1 MQIRRFR
8 APDMRQAIR
17 KVRDAVGPDAVIL
30 SNQRLPTGEIEIV
43 AALDYDGSLPTSMSK
58 KASTTRSEY
67 ARQAPVEDPSTKLD
81 AVQNPSAD
89 YLERIERAKQQNIPN
104 PQSLQG
110 SSASVRSEYVNDAQA
125 TSSTHHSASASLHR
139 NQPASTQFD
148 MPATDDGEQ
157 PEVEEAL
164 SIRHSDSTQ
173 QLREMEKELQ
183 SVRAMLEQRQKE
195 DSSNK
200 GKRDSLEMKAR
211 QKLKSLGLSDL
222 VASRLMDDIDL
233 KGREDDWNRLLAH
246 LADYIPVRSN
256 ASELSGCI
264 AFMGPTGV
272 GKTTSIG
279 KIAAQHVL
287 KHGSDGVVLITT
299 DTYRIAA
306 HEQLRTFGRI
316 LNVPVEVVNE
326 YSDLNEVLA
335 KYAHYSLVLVDTAG
349 MNPRDSNLERQL
361 LMMKRARAGLKKL
374 LVLPCTSQRQV
385 LKTVVDVYSQVQL
398 DGCVLSKLDESA
410 SLGEA
415 ISVVIEEGL
424 PVVYLADGQRIPDDI
439 EPARAHNLISRAVY
453 TAEHYSQLFGSL
465 KYGS

>member
-1 MQIRRFR
+1 
-8 APDMRQAIR
+8 MRQAIR

-43 AALDYDGSLPTSMSK
+43 AALDYDGSLPSSMTSKRSS
-58 KASTTRSEY
+58 APRSEQY
-67 ARQAPVEDPSTKLD
+67 TD
-81 AVQNPSAD
+81 QNPSAE
-89 YLERIERAKQQNIPN
+89 YLERIERAKQQNS
-104 PQSLQG
+104 PQSHTQ
-110 SSASVRSEYVNDAQA
+110 SYSEKRP
-125 TSSTHHSASASLHR
+125 T
-139 NQPASTQFD
+139 TQFE
-148 MPATDDGEQ
+148 MPPLSNDKED
-157 PEVEEAL
+157 PVVEEAL
-164 SIRHSDSTQ
+164 SIRNSESAK
-173 QLREMEKELQ
+173 QLRDMELELKN
-183 SVRAMLEQRQKE
+183 VRAMLEQRQQNESRVEAKE
-195 DSSNK
+195 NAVEL
-200 GKRDSLEMKAR
+200 RAR
-211 QKLKSLGLSDL
+211 EKLKCLGLSDF
-222 VASRLMDDIDL
+222 VVSRLIDDIDL

-246 LADYIPVRSN
+246 LADYIPVRTSS
-256 ASELSGCI
+256 SELKGCI

-272 GKTTSIG
+272 GKTTTIG

-287 KHGSDGVVLITT
+287 KHGSEGVVLITT

-335 KYAHYSLVLVDTAG
+335 KYANYSLVLVDTAG

-361 LMMKRARAGLKKL
+361 LMMKRARASLKKL

-424 PVVYLADGQRIPDDI
+424 PVVYIADGQRIPDDI

-453 TAEHYSQLFGSL
+453 TAEHYSQLYGSL

>member
-43 AALDYDGSLPTSMSK
+43 AALDYDGSLPSSMASK
-58 KASTTRSEY
+58 RSPEPRSNKY
-67 ARQAPVEDPSTKLD
+67 VDPS
-81 AVQNPSAD
+81 SE
-89 YLERIERAKQQNIPN
+89 YLERIEKAKQHTH
-104 PQSLQG
+104 
-110 SSASVRSEYVNDAQA
+110 SESNG
-125 TSSTHHSASASLHR
+125 TSHQKKTSTSKIE
-139 NQPASTQFD
+139 
-148 MPATDDGEQ
+148 MPPLSDDKED
-157 PEVEEAL
+157 PRLEEAL
-164 SIRHSDSTQ
+164 SIRNAESAK
-173 QLREMEKELQ
+173 QLRDMELELQ
-183 SVRAMLEQRQKE
+183 SVRAILEQRQQTE
-195 DSSNK
+195 NDTSSK
-200 GKRDSLEMKAR
+200 VTGVESRIR
-211 QKLKSLGLSDL
+211 GKLKGLGLSDF
-222 VASRLMDDIDL
+222 VVSRLIDDIDL
-233 KGREDDWNRLLAH
+233 KDREDDWNRLLAH

-256 ASELSGCI
+256 TSELRGCI

-335 KYAHYSLVLVDTAG
+335 KYSNYSLVLVDTAG

-361 LMMKRARAGLKKL
+361 LMMKRARSGLKKL

-424 PVVYLADGQRIPDDI
+424 PVVYIADGQRIPDDI

-453 TAEHYSQLFGSL
+453 TAEHYSQLYGSL

>member
-43 AALDYDGSLPTSMSK
+43 AALDYDGSLPSGMSSK
-58 KASTTRSEY
+58 RPSSSSSRSDSS
-67 ARQAPVEDPSTKLD
+67 VDPS
-81 AVQNPSAD
+81 AN
-89 YLERIERAKQQNIPN
+89 YLERIERAKQQTTP
-104 PQSLQG
+104 P
-110 SSASVRSEYVNDAQA
+110 RNDAPSYAESRQ
-125 TSSTHHSASASLHR
+125 TPQIEMPPLSDDR
-139 NQPASTQFD
+139 EDPA
-148 MPATDDGEQ
+148 
-157 PEVEEAL
+157 VEEAL
-164 SIRHSDSTQ
+164 SVKNSENTK
-173 QLREMEKELQ
+173 QLQDMELELK
-183 SVRAMLEQRQKE
+183 SVRAMLEQHQQNDNRSSVKE
-195 DSSNK
+195 SSVET
-200 GKRDSLEMKAR
+200 RAR
-211 QKLKSLGLSDL
+211 EKLKGLGLSEF
-222 VASRLMDDIDL
+222 VVSRLMDDIDL

-246 LADYIPVRSN
+246 LADYIPIRSSS
-256 ASELSGCI
+256 AELRGCI

-272 GKTTSIG
+272 GKTTTIG

-287 KHGSDGVVLITT
+287 KHGSEGVVLITT

-361 LMMKRARAGLKKL
+361 LMMKRARASLKKL

-385 LKTVVDVYSQVQL
+385 LKTVTEVYSQVQL

-424 PVVYLADGQRIPDDI
+424 PVVYIADGQRIPDDI

-453 TAEHYSQLFGSL
+453 TAEHYSQLYGSL

>member
-43 AALDYDGSLPTSMSK
+43 AALDYDGSLPSSMTSKRSS
-58 KASTTRSEY
+58 APRSEQY
-67 ARQAPVEDPSTKLD
+67 VD
-81 AVQNPSAD
+81 PSAD
-89 YLERIERAKQQNIPN
+89 YLERIERAKQQTP
-104 PQSLQG
+104 PQV
-110 SSASVRSEYVNDAQA
+110 SSPSYSEKRPTAQFEMPPL
-125 TSSTHHSASASLHR
+125 SSDR
-139 NQPASTQFD
+139 EDPA
-148 MPATDDGEQ
+148 
-157 PEVEEAL
+157 VEEAL
-164 SIRHSDSTQ
+164 SIRNSDSAK
-173 QLREMEKELQ
+173 QLRDMELELKN
-183 SVRAMLEQRQKE
+183 VRAMLEQRQQNESRSEAKE
-195 DSSNK
+195 NAVEL
-200 GKRDSLEMKAR
+200 RAR
-211 QKLKSLGLSDL
+211 EKLKGLGLSDF
-222 VASRLMDDIDL
+222 VVSRLIDDIDL

-246 LADYIPVRSN
+246 LADYIPIRSSS
-256 ASELSGCI
+256 SELRGCI

-272 GKTTSIG
+272 GKTTTIG

-287 KHGSDGVVLITT
+287 KHGSEGVVLITT

-335 KYAHYSLVLVDTAG
+335 KYANYSLVLVDTAG

-361 LMMKRARAGLKKL
+361 LMMKRARASLKKL

-424 PVVYLADGQRIPDDI
+424 PVVYIADGQRIPDDI

-453 TAEHYSQLFGSL
+453 TAEHYSQLYGSL

>member
-43 AALDYDGSLPTSMSK
+43 AALDYDGSLPSSMTSKRSS
-58 KASTTRSEY
+58 APRSEQY
-67 ARQAPVEDPSTKLD
+67 AD
-81 AVQNPSAD
+81 PSAD
-89 YLERIERAKQQNIPN
+89 YLERIERAKQQTP
-104 PQSLQG
+104 PQV
-110 SSASVRSEYVNDAQA
+110 SSPSYSEKRPTAQFEMPPL
-125 TSSTHHSASASLHR
+125 SSDKED
-139 NQPASTQFD
+139 PA
-148 MPATDDGEQ
+148 
-157 PEVEEAL
+157 VEEAL
-164 SIRHSDSTQ
+164 SIRNSESAK
-173 QLREMEKELQ
+173 QLRDMELELKN
-183 SVRAMLEQRQKE
+183 VRAMLEQRQQNESRSEAKE
-195 DSSNK
+195 NAVEL
-200 GKRDSLEMKAR
+200 RAR
-211 QKLKSLGLSDL
+211 EKLKGLGLSDF
-222 VASRLMDDIDL
+222 VVSRLIDDIDL

-246 LADYIPVRSN
+246 LADYIPIRSSS
-256 ASELSGCI
+256 SELRGCI

-272 GKTTSIG
+272 GKTTTIG

-287 KHGSDGVVLITT
+287 KHGSEGVVLITT

-335 KYAHYSLVLVDTAG
+335 KYANYSLVLVDTAG

-361 LMMKRARAGLKKL
+361 LMMKRARASLKKL

-424 PVVYLADGQRIPDDI
+424 PVVYIADGQRIPDDI

-453 TAEHYSQLFGSL
+453 TAEHYSQLYGSL

>member
-1 MQIRRFR
+1 
-8 APDMRQAIR
+8 MRQAIR

-43 AALDYDGSLPTSMSK
+43 AALDYDGSLPSSMTSK
-58 KASTTRSEY
+58 RPESTRNESISSP
-67 ARQAPVEDPSTKLD
+67 RPDSNV
-81 AVQNPSAD
+81 NPSAD
-89 YLERIERAKQQNIPN
+89 YLERIERAKQQTAPPKNTSIYEEPRQETRIEM
-104 PQSLQG
+104 PSL
-110 SSASVRSEYVNDAQA
+110 ADDKDDP
-125 TSSTHHSASASLHR
+125 SL
-139 NQPASTQFD
+139 
-148 MPATDDGEQ
+148 
-157 PEVEEAL
+157 EEAL
-164 SIRHSDSTQ
+164 SVRNTGSSQ
-173 QLREMEKELQ
+173 QLREMELELK
-183 SVRAMLEQRQKE
+183 SVRAMLEQHQQNESRSAARE
-195 DSSNK
+195 SSVET
-200 GKRDSLEMKAR
+200 RAR
-211 QKLKSLGLSDL
+211 EKLKGLGLSEF
-222 VASRLMDDIDL
+222 VISRLIDDIDL

-246 LADYIPVRSN
+246 LADYIPVRSS
-256 ASELSGCI
+256 ASEFRGCI

-272 GKTTSIG
+272 GKTTTIG

-287 KHGSDGVVLITT
+287 KHGSEGVVLITT

-361 LMMKRARAGLKKL
+361 LMMKRARASLKKL

-385 LKTVVDVYSQVQL
+385 LKTVTEVYSQVQL

-424 PVVYLADGQRIPDDI
+424 PVVYIADGQRIPDDI

-453 TAEHYSQLFGSL
+453 TAEHYSQLYGSL

>member
-43 AALDYDGSLPTSMSK
+43 AALDYDGSLPSSMSSNK
-58 KASTTRSEY
+58 SAKAEPTSLNRDVPSQER
-67 ARQAPVEDPSTKLD
+67 ARPSD
-81 AVQNPSAD
+81 D
-89 YLERIERAKQQNIPN
+89 YLERIERAKQQKMDKEAATVN
-104 PQSLQG
+104 P
-110 SSASVRSEYVNDAQA
+110 SSSKP
-125 TSSTHHSASASLHR
+125 L
-139 NQPASTQFD
+139 FD
-148 MPATDDGEQ
+148 MPDLPPDHQ
-157 PEVEEAL
+157 DPSVEEAL
-164 SIRHSDSTQ
+164 SLRNQ
-173 QLREMEKELQ
+173 QDAKQLKDMERELLR
-183 SVRAMLEQRQKE
+183 VREMLEQSQSMVQA
-195 DSSNK
+195 SSGAK
-200 GKRDSLEMKAR
+200 VDPVEAQARD
-211 QKLKSLGLSDL
+211 KLTRLGLSDF
-222 VASRLMDDIDL
+222 VISRLLDDIDL

-246 LADYIPVRSN
+246 LADYIPVRSS
-256 ASELSGCI
+256 ASELKGCI

-287 KHGSDGVVLITT
+287 KHGPDSVVLVTT

-316 LNVPVEVVNE
+316 LNVAVEVVSE

-335 KYAHYSLVLVDTAG
+335 KYANYSLVLIDTAG

-361 LMMKRARAGLKKL
+361 LMMKRARANVKKL

-385 LKTVVDVYSQVQL
+385 LKTVIDVYSQIQL

-415 ISVVIEEGL
+415 ISVVVEEGL
-424 PVVYLADGQRIPDDI
+424 PVVYIADGQRIPDDI
-439 EPARAHNLISRAVY
+439 EPARAHNIISRAVY
-453 TAEHYSQLFGSL
+453 TAEHYNQLYGAL

>member
-1 MQIRRFR
+1 
-8 APDMRQAIR
+8 MRQAIR

-43 AALDYDGSLPTSMSK
+43 AALDYDGSLPSSMTSK
-58 KASTTRSEY
+58 RPEPTRNETISSP
-67 ARQAPVEDPSTKLD
+67 RPDSNV
-81 AVQNPSAD
+81 NPSAD
-89 YLERIERAKQQNIPN
+89 YLERIERAKQQTVPPKNT
-104 PQSLQG
+104 SLYEEPRQE
-110 SSASVRSEYVNDAQA
+110 ARIEMP
-125 TSSTHHSASASLHR
+125 SL
-139 NQPASTQFD
+139 A
-148 MPATDDGEQ
+148 DDKDD
-157 PEVEEAL
+157 PSLEEAL
-164 SIRHSDSTQ
+164 SVRNTGSSQ
-173 QLREMEKELQ
+173 QLREMELELK
-183 SVRAMLEQRQKE
+183 SVRAMLERHQQSESRSVARE
-195 DSSNK
+195 SSVET
-200 GKRDSLEMKAR
+200 RAR
-211 QKLKSLGLSDL
+211 EKLKGLGLSEF
-222 VASRLMDDIDL
+222 VISRLIDDIDL

-246 LADYIPVRSN
+246 LADYIPVRSSS
-256 ASELSGCI
+256 SEFRGCI

-272 GKTTSIG
+272 GKTTTIG

-287 KHGSDGVVLITT
+287 KHGSEGVVLITT

-361 LMMKRARAGLKKL
+361 LMMKRARASLKKL

-385 LKTVVDVYSQVQL
+385 LKTVTEIYSQVQL

-424 PVVYLADGQRIPDDI
+424 PVVYIADGQRIPDDI

-453 TAEHYSQLFGSL
+453 TAEHYSQLYGSL

>member
-43 AALDYDGSLPTSMSK
+43 AALDYDGSLPSSMSSK
-58 KASTTRSEY
+58 RSNPSS
-67 ARQAPVEDPSTKLD
+67 ARTDSSVDPS
-81 AVQNPSAD
+81 AN
-89 YLERIERAKQQNIPN
+89 YLERIERAKQQTAP
-104 PQSLQG
+104 PPKSDEPSYAQSHQ
-110 SSASVRSEYVNDAQA
+110 ASQIKMPPLSDDKED
-125 TSSTHHSASASLHR
+125 
-139 NQPASTQFD
+139 PA
-148 MPATDDGEQ
+148 
-157 PEVEEAL
+157 VEEAL
-164 SIRHSDSTQ
+164 SVKNSENAK
-173 QLREMEKELQ
+173 QLLDMERELKN
-183 SVRAMLEQRQKE
+183 VRAMLEQHQQNDSRSSEKE
-195 DSSNK
+195 SSVEV
-200 GKRDSLEMKAR
+200 RAR
-211 QKLKSLGLSDL
+211 EKLKGLGLSEF
-222 VASRLMDDIDL
+222 VVSRLMDDIDL

-246 LADYIPVRSN
+246 LADYIPIRS
-256 ASELSGCI
+256 SSTELRGCI

-272 GKTTSIG
+272 GKTTTIG

-287 KHGSDGVVLITT
+287 KHGSEGVVLITT

-361 LMMKRARAGLKKL
+361 LMMKRARSNLKKL

-385 LKTVVDVYSQVQL
+385 LKTVTEVYSQVQL

-424 PVVYLADGQRIPDDI
+424 PVVFIADGQRIPDDI

-453 TAEHYSQLFGSL
+453 TAEHYSQLYGSL

>member
-43 AALDYDGSLPTSMSK
+43 AALDYDGSLPSNMTSKPK
-58 KASTTRSEY
+58 KPAANSPSEQY
-67 ARQAPVEDPSTKLD
+67 DDPS
-81 AVQNPSAD
+81 SD
-89 YLERIERAKQQNIPN
+89 YLERIEKAKKKAPLEEN
-104 PQSLQG
+104 
-110 SSASVRSEYVNDAQA
+110 VN
-125 TSSTHHSASASLHR
+125 TT
-139 NQPASTQFD
+139 STQNRPARQFEMPPLSDGKESPEIKEDLSLKSSNSSKQLHD
-148 MPATDDGEQ
+148 M
-157 PEVEEAL
+157 EA
-164 SIRHSDSTQ
+164 
-173 QLREMEKELQ
+173 ELQ
-183 SVRAMLEQRQKE
+183 NVRAMLERSQQNSKQSGSNV
-195 DSSNK
+195 SSVEVRA
-200 GKRDSLEMKAR
+200 RD
-211 QKLKSLGLSDL
+211 KLKGLGLSDF
-222 VASRLMDDIDL
+222 VISRLIDDIDL

-246 LADYIPVRSN
+246 LADYIPVRSGS
-256 ASELSGCI
+256 SELRGCI

-326 YSDLNEVLA
+326 YSDLNDVLA
-335 KYAHYSLVLVDTAG
+335 KYASYSLVLVDTAG

-361 LMMKRARAGLKKL
+361 LMMKRARANLKKL

-385 LKTVVDVYSQVQL
+385 LKTVVDIYSQVQL

-424 PVVYLADGQRIPDDI
+424 PVVYIADGQRIPDDI

-453 TAEHYSQLFGSL
+453 TAEHYSQLYGSL

>member
-43 AALDYDGSLPTSMSK
+43 AALDYDGSLPPSMAPKRQPSYQ
-58 KASTTRSEY
+58 SE
-67 ARQAPVEDPSTKLD
+67 RTENKIDPS
-81 AVQNPSAD
+81 AE
-89 YLERIERAKQQNIPN
+89 YLERIERAKQQAPVQNSPVR
-104 PQSLQG
+104 PTDKRP
-110 SSASVRSEYVNDAQA
+110 SVAFE
-125 TSSTHHSASASLHR
+125 
-139 NQPASTQFD
+139 
-148 MPATDDGEQ
+148 MPPLEKDKDDIGIAES
-157 PEVEEAL
+157 L
-164 SIRHSDSTQ
+164 SIQKHESDK
-173 QLREMEKELQ
+173 QLRDMEQELKN
-183 SVRAMLEQRQKE
+183 VKAMLEQRQRSEERSESKE
-195 DSSNK
+195 NVIEI
-200 GKRDSLEMKAR
+200 RTRE
-211 QKLKSLGLSDL
+211 KLKKLGLSDF
-222 VASRLMDDIDL
+222 VISRLIDDIDL

-246 LADYIPVRSN
+246 LADYIPVRSG
-256 ASELSGCI
+256 SPELKGCI

-361 LMMKRARAGLKKL
+361 LMMKRARASLKKL

-385 LKTVVDVYSQVQL
+385 LKTVVDIYSQVQL

-424 PVVYLADGQRIPDDI
+424 PVVYIADGQRIPDDI

-453 TAEHYSQLFGSL
+453 TAEHYSQLYGSL

>member
-43 AALDYDGSLPTSMSK
+43 AALDYDGSLPSSMTSK
-58 KASTTRSEY
+58 RPESTRNESISSP
-67 ARQAPVEDPSTKLD
+67 RPDSNV
-81 AVQNPSAD
+81 NPSAD
-89 YLERIERAKQQNIPN
+89 YLERIERAKQQTAPPKNT
-104 PQSLQG
+104 SLYEEPRQET
-110 SSASVRSEYVNDAQA
+110 RIEMP
-125 TSSTHHSASASLHR
+125 SL
-139 NQPASTQFD
+139 A
-148 MPATDDGEQ
+148 DDKDD
-157 PEVEEAL
+157 PSLEEAL
-164 SIRHSDSTQ
+164 SVRNTGSSQ
-173 QLREMEKELQ
+173 QLREMELELK
-183 SVRAMLEQRQKE
+183 SVRAMLEQHQQNESR
-195 DSSNK
+195 SS
-200 GKRDSLEMKAR
+200 AR
-211 QKLKSLGLSDL
+211 ESSVETRAREKLKGLGLSEF
-222 VASRLMDDIDL
+222 VISRLIDDIDL

-246 LADYIPVRSN
+246 LADYIPVRSS
-256 ASELSGCI
+256 ASEFRGCI

-272 GKTTSIG
+272 GKTTTIG

-287 KHGSDGVVLITT
+287 KHGSEGVVLITT

-361 LMMKRARAGLKKL
+361 LMMKRARASLKKL

-385 LKTVVDVYSQVQL
+385 LKTVTEVYSQVQL

-424 PVVYLADGQRIPDDI
+424 PVVYIADGQRIPDDI

-453 TAEHYSQLFGSL
+453 TAEHYSQLYGSL

>member
-43 AALDYDGSLPTSMSK
+43 IALDYDGSLPSSMVQKKPSTS
-58 KASTTRSEY
+58 TFRPSEERRKEAY
-67 ARQAPVEDPSTKLD
+67 QDPS
-81 AVQNPSAD
+81 AE
-89 YLERIERAKQQNIPN
+89 YFERIERAKQQTPTDTS
-104 PQSLQG
+104 PK
-110 SSASVRSEYVNDAQA
+110 SSSPS
-125 TSSTHHSASASLHR
+125 
-139 NQPASTQFD
+139 FD
-148 MPATDDGEQ
+148 MPPIEDDEDE
-157 PEVEEAL
+157 PVLEEAL
-164 SIRHSDSTQ
+164 SLKQNKEGDS
-173 QLREMEKELQ
+173 QLHAMEQELHRVKE
-183 SVRAMLEQRQKE
+183 MLEQQRQQSSMQPKE
-195 DSSNK
+195 NSV
-200 GKRDSLEMKAR
+200 EAKAR
-211 QKLKSLGLSDL
+211 EKLKRLGLSDL
-222 VASRLMDDIDL
+222 ITSRLLDDIDL

-246 LADYIPVRSN
+246 LADYIPVRSSS
-256 ASELSGCI
+256 AELKGCI

-287 KHGSDGVVLITT
+287 KYGSESIVLVTT

-316 LNVPVEVVNE
+316 LNIPVEVVNE

-361 LMMKRARAGLKKL
+361 LMIKRARSSLKKL

-385 LKTVVDVYSQVQL
+385 LKSVVDVYSQVQL

-424 PVVYLADGQRIPDDI
+424 PVVYIADGQRIPDDI

-453 TAEHYSQLFGSL
+453 TAEHYSQIYGSL
-465 KYGS
+465 RYGS

>member
-43 AALDYDGSLPTSMSK
+43 AALDYDGSLPSGMSSK
-58 KASTTRSEY
+58 RS
-67 ARQAPVEDPSTKLD
+67 PSPSKQD
-81 AVQNPSAD
+81 GPSAD
-89 YLERIERAKQQNIPN
+89 YLERIERAKQQVPPVESIKTP
-104 PQSLQG
+104 
-110 SSASVRSEYVNDAQA
+110 
-125 TSSTHHSASASLHR
+125 SSTENR
-139 NQPASTQFD
+139 PTTQFE
-148 MPATDDGEQ
+148 MPPISEDKTD
-157 PEVEEAL
+157 PKVEEAL
-164 SIRHSDSTQ
+164 SIRNAENAKQFRDMK
-173 QLREMEKELQ
+173 LELEN
-183 SVRAMLEQRQKE
+183 VRAMLELRQQASPRS
-195 DSSNK
+195 DSKVNEIEIRA
-200 GKRDSLEMKAR
+200 GD
-211 QKLKSLGLSDL
+211 KLKSLGLSDF
-222 VASRLMDDIDL
+222 VVSRLIDDIDL
-233 KGREDDWNRLLAH
+233 QGREDDWNRLLAH
-246 LADYIPVRSN
+246 LADYIPVRSGS
-256 ASELSGCI
+256 SELRGCI

-287 KHGSDGVVLITT
+287 KYGSDGVVLITT

-326 YSDLNEVLA
+326 YSDLNDVLA
-335 KYAHYSLVLVDTAG
+335 KYADYSLVLVDTAG

-361 LMMKRARAGLKKL
+361 LMIKRARGNLKKL

-385 LKTVVDVYSQVQL
+385 LKTVIDVYSQVQL

-424 PVVYLADGQRIPDDI
+424 PVVYIADGQRIPDDI

-453 TAEHYSQLFGSL
+453 TAEHYSQLYGSL

>member
-1 MQIRRFR
+1 
-8 APDMRQAIR
+8 MRQAIR

-43 AALDYDGSLPTSMSK
+43 AALDYDGSLPSSMTSKRSS
-58 KASTTRSEY
+58 APRSEQY
-67 ARQAPVEDPSTKLD
+67 VD
-81 AVQNPSAD
+81 PSAD
-89 YLERIERAKQQNIPN
+89 YLERIERAKQQTP
-104 PQSLQG
+104 PQV
-110 SSASVRSEYVNDAQA
+110 SSPSYSEKRPTAQFEMPPL
-125 TSSTHHSASASLHR
+125 SSDR
-139 NQPASTQFD
+139 EDPA
-148 MPATDDGEQ
+148 
-157 PEVEEAL
+157 VEEAL
-164 SIRHSDSTQ
+164 SIRNSDSAK
-173 QLREMEKELQ
+173 QLRDMELELKN
-183 SVRAMLEQRQKE
+183 VRAMLEQRQQNESRSEAKE
-195 DSSNK
+195 NAVEL
-200 GKRDSLEMKAR
+200 RAR
-211 QKLKSLGLSDL
+211 EKLKGLGLSDF
-222 VASRLMDDIDL
+222 VVSRLIDDIDL

-246 LADYIPVRSN
+246 LADYIPIRSSS
-256 ASELSGCI
+256 SELRGCI

-272 GKTTSIG
+272 GKTTTIG

-287 KHGSDGVVLITT
+287 KHGSEGVVLITT

-306 HEQLRTFGRI
+306 HEQLRAFGRI

-335 KYAHYSLVLVDTAG
+335 KYANYSLVLVDTAG

-361 LMMKRARAGLKKL
+361 LMMKRARASLKKL

-424 PVVYLADGQRIPDDI
+424 PVVYIADGQRIPDDI

-453 TAEHYSQLFGSL
+453 TAEHYSQLYGSL

>member
-43 AALDYDGSLPTSMSK
+43 AALDYDGSLPSSMTSKRSP
-58 KASTTRSEY
+58 APRSEQF
-67 ARQAPVEDPSTKLD
+67 ADPS
-81 AVQNPSAD
+81 SD
-89 YLERIERAKQQNIPN
+89 YLDRIERAKQQTA
-104 PQSLQG
+104 PQP
-110 SSASVRSEYVNDAQA
+110 V
-125 TSSTHHSASASLHR
+125 
-139 NQPASTQFD
+139 ASTARSHQPNKTSTPRFD
-148 MPATDDGEQ
+148 MPPLVEDKED
-157 PEVEEAL
+157 PRVEEAL
-164 SIRHSDSTQ
+164 SIRKDESAK
-173 QLREMEKELQ
+173 QLREMELELQ
-183 SVRAMLEQRQKE
+183 NVRAMLEQRQNKE
-195 DSSNK
+195 AHSDSKVSAVEQ
-200 GKRDSLEMKAR
+200 RAR
-211 QKLKSLGLSDL
+211 EKLKGLGLSDF
-222 VASRLMDDIDL
+222 VISRLIDDIDL

-246 LADYIPVRSN
+246 LADYIPVRSSS
-256 ASELSGCI
+256 SELKGCI

-272 GKTTSIG
+272 GKTTTIG

-287 KHGSDGVVLITT
+287 KHGSEGVVLITT
-299 DTYRIAA
+299 DSYRIAA

-361 LMMKRARAGLKKL
+361 LMMKRARASLKKL

-385 LKTVVDVYSQVQL
+385 LKTVVDVYSQIQL

-424 PVVYLADGQRIPDDI
+424 PVVYIADGQRIPDDI

-453 TAEHYSQLFGSL
+453 TAEHYSQLYGSL

>member
-43 AALDYDGSLPTSMSK
+43 AALDYDGSLPSNMTSK
-58 KASTTRSEY
+58 RSSEP
-67 ARQAPVEDPSTKLD
+67 RPS
-81 AVQNPSAD
+81 QYSEPRPSQYSEPSSE
-89 YLERIERAKQQNIPN
+89 YLERIEKAKKHASIESNTATPQQKM
-104 PQSLQG
+104 
-110 SSASVRSEYVNDAQA
+110 SSSKFE
-125 TSSTHHSASASLHR
+125 
-139 NQPASTQFD
+139 
-148 MPATDDGEQ
+148 MPPLSDDKED
-157 PEVEEAL
+157 PRLEEAL
-164 SIRHSDSTQ
+164 SIRNTESAK
-173 QLREMEKELQ
+173 QLRDMELELQ
-183 SVRAMLEQRQKE
+183 SVRAILEQRQQNE
-195 DSSNK
+195 NSVSSK
-200 GKRDSLEMKAR
+200 ITAVESRVRG
-211 QKLKSLGLSDL
+211 KLKGLGLSDF
-222 VASRLMDDIDL
+222 VISRLIDDIDL
-233 KGREDDWNRLLAH
+233 KDREDDWNRLLAH

-256 ASELSGCI
+256 TSELRGCI

-287 KHGSDGVVLITT
+287 KHGADGVVLITT

-335 KYAHYSLVLVDTAG
+335 KYSDYSLVLVDTAG

-361 LMMKRARAGLKKL
+361 LMMKRARSGLKKL

-385 LKTVVDVYSQVQL
+385 LKTVIDVYSQVQL

-424 PVVYLADGQRIPDDI
+424 PVVYIADGQRIPDDI

-453 TAEHYSQLFGSL
+453 TAEHYSQLYGSL

>member
-43 AALDYDGSLPTSMSK
+43 AALDYDGSLPSSLSTSK
-58 KASTTRSEY
+58 KATPPKSAPLNPAPSQDRS
-67 ARQAPVEDPSTKLD
+67 RPSD
-81 AVQNPSAD
+81 D
-89 YLERIERAKQQNIPN
+89 YLQRIERAKQQKLD
-104 PQSLQG
+104 QSEPE
-110 SSASVRSEYVNDAQA
+110 APTEHAK
-125 TSSTHHSASASLHR
+125 
-139 NQPASTQFD
+139 PMFD
-148 MPATDDGEQ
+148 MPDLPPDHQ
-157 PEVEEAL
+157 DPSLEEAL
-164 SIRHSDSTQ
+164 SLRNQ
-173 QLREMEKELQ
+173 QDAKQLKDMERELQ
-183 SVRAMLEQRQKE
+183 RVREMLEQSQNLVQA
-195 DSSNK
+195 SNK
-200 GKRDSLEMKAR
+200 HKVDPVEAQARD
-211 QKLKSLGLSDL
+211 KLSRLGLSDF
-222 VASRLMDDIDL
+222 VISRLLDDIDL

-256 ASELSGCI
+256 SSELKGCI

-287 KHGSDGVVLITT
+287 KHGPDSVVLVTT

-316 LNVPVEVVNE
+316 LNVAVEVVSE

-335 KYAHYSLVLVDTAG
+335 KYAHYSLVLIDTAG

-361 LMMKRARAGLKKL
+361 LMMKRARANVKKL

-385 LKTVVDVYSQVQL
+385 LKTVIDVYSQIQL

-415 ISVVIEEGL
+415 ISVVVEEGL
-424 PVVYLADGQRIPDDI
+424 PVVYIADGQRIPDDI

-453 TAEHYSQLFGSL
+453 TAEHYNQLYGAL

>member
-43 AALDYDGSLPTSMSK
+43 AALDYDGSLPSSMTSKRPES
-58 KASTTRSEY
+58 
-67 ARQAPVEDPSTKLD
+67 ARNETISSPRPDSNV
-81 AVQNPSAD
+81 NPSAD
-89 YLERIERAKQQNIPN
+89 YLERIERAKQQTAPPKNT
-104 PQSLQG
+104 SLYEEPRQE
-110 SSASVRSEYVNDAQA
+110 ARIEMP
-125 TSSTHHSASASLHR
+125 SL
-139 NQPASTQFD
+139 A
-148 MPATDDGEQ
+148 DDKDD
-157 PEVEEAL
+157 PSLEEAL
-164 SIRHSDSTQ
+164 SVRNTGSSQ
-173 QLREMEKELQ
+173 QLREMELELKN
-183 SVRAMLEQRQKE
+183 VRAMLEQHQQNESRSAARE
-195 DSSNK
+195 SSVET
-200 GKRDSLEMKAR
+200 RAR
-211 QKLKSLGLSDL
+211 EKLKGLGLSEF
-222 VASRLMDDIDL
+222 VISRLIDDIDL

-246 LADYIPVRSN
+246 LADYIPVRSS
-256 ASELSGCI
+256 ASEFRGCI

-272 GKTTSIG
+272 GKTTTIG

-287 KHGSDGVVLITT
+287 KHGSEGVVLITT

-361 LMMKRARAGLKKL
+361 LMMKRARASLKKL

-385 LKTVVDVYSQVQL
+385 LKTVTEVYSQVQL

-424 PVVYLADGQRIPDDI
+424 PVVYIADGQRIPDDI

-453 TAEHYSQLFGSL
+453 TAEHYSQLYGSL

>member
-43 AALDYDGSLPTSMSK
+43 AALDYDGSLPSSMVSK
-58 KASTTRSEY
+58 KPAVDRSERY
-67 ARQAPVEDPSTKLD
+67 ADPSVNYLQRIEKAKLQT
-81 AVQNPSAD
+81 APPAMSAPSAQKTTPPTSFEMPP
-89 YLERIERAKQQNIPN
+89 L
-104 PQSLQG
+104 
-110 SSASVRSEYVNDAQA
+110 SEDEKDPV
-125 TSSTHHSASASLHR
+125 
-139 NQPASTQFD
+139 
-148 MPATDDGEQ
+148 
-157 PEVEEAL
+157 VEEAL
-164 SIRHSDSTQ
+164 SIRNNDSTK
-173 QLREMEKELQ
+173 QLREMEIELQ
-183 SVRAMLEQRQKE
+183 KVRTLLEERERNEARSNAKE
-195 DSSNK
+195 
-200 GKRDSLEMKAR
+200 GMVEAR
-211 QKLKSLGLSDL
+211 AREKLKGLGLSDF
-222 VASRLMDDIDL
+222 VVSRLIDDIDL
-233 KGREDDWNRLLAH
+233 RGREDDWNRLLAH
-246 LADYIPVRSN
+246 LADYIPTRSS
-256 ASELSGCI
+256 ASELRGCI

-272 GKTTSIG
+272 GKTTTIG

-287 KHGSDGVVLITT
+287 KHGTEGVALITT

-335 KYAHYSLVLVDTAG
+335 KYANYSLVLVDTAG

-361 LMMKRARAGLKKL
+361 LMMKRARANLKKL

-424 PVVYLADGQRIPDDI
+424 PVVYIADGQRIPDDI
-439 EPARAHNLISRAVY
+439 EPARAHNIISRAVY
-453 TAEHYSQLFGSL
+453 TAEHYSQLYGAL

>member
-43 AALDYDGSLPTSMSK
+43 AALDYDGSLPSSMTSKRSPEPR
-58 KASTTRSEY
+58 SSQRSE
-67 ARQAPVEDPSTKLD
+67 PS
-81 AVQNPSAD
+81 SE
-89 YLERIERAKQQNIPN
+89 YLERIEKAKQYEP
-104 PQSLQG
+104 STSG
-110 SSASVRSEYVNDAQA
+110 VSSSQKK
-125 TSSTHHSASASLHR
+125 TSSSS
-139 NQPASTQFD
+139 FE
-148 MPATDDGEQ
+148 MPPLSDDKED
-157 PEVEEAL
+157 PRLEEAL
-164 SIRHSDSTQ
+164 SIRNAESAKQMRD
-173 QLREMEKELQ
+173 MELELQ
-183 SVRAMLEQRQKE
+183 SVKAMLEQGQQNE
-195 DSSNK
+195 SGSS
-200 GKRDSLEMKAR
+200 SKATVVESR
-211 QKLKSLGLSDL
+211 IREKLKGLGLSNF
-222 VASRLMDDIDL
+222 VISRLIDDIDL
-233 KGREDDWNRLLAH
+233 KDREDDWKRLLAH
-246 LADYIPVRSN
+246 LADYIPVRTN
-256 ASELSGCI
+256 ISELRGCI

-287 KHGSDGVVLITT
+287 KHGSEGVVLITT

-335 KYAHYSLVLVDTAG
+335 KYSDYSLVLVDTAG

-361 LMMKRARAGLKKL
+361 LMMKRARSGLKKL

-385 LKTVVDVYSQVQL
+385 LKTVVDVYSQV
-398 DGCVLSKLDESA
+398 DESA

-424 PVVYLADGQRIPDDI
+424 SVVYIADRQRIPDDI

-453 TAEHYSQLFGSL
+453 TAEHYSQLYGSL